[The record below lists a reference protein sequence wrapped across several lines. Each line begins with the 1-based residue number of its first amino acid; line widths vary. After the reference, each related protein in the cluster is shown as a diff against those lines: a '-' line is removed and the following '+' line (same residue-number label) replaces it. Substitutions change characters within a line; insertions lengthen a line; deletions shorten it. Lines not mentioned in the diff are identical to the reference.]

1 MKETKYNDIDILE
14 VIEQEMLALW
24 ITDEIPFLL
33 KKDEDFVHIITS
45 AIMLERPYWS
55 KYMTVWEARQTDIPG
70 GIKSLIAKV

>member
-1 MKETKYNDIDILE
+1 MKETKYNDVDILE

-33 KKDEDFVHIITS
+33 KKDEDFVQIITS

-55 KYMTVWEARQTDIPG
+55 RYMTVGEA
-70 GIKSLIAKV
+70 

>member
-24 ITDEIPFLL
+24 ITDEIPHLL
-33 KKDEDFVHIITS
+33 RKDEDFVQIITS

-55 KYMTVWEARQTDIPG
+55 KYMTVGEA
-70 GIKSLIAKV
+70 

>member
-1 MKETKYNDIDILE
+1 MKETKYNDVDILE

-33 KKDEDFVHIITS
+33 KKDEDFVQIITS

-55 KYMTVWEARQTDIPG
+55 RFMTVGEA
-70 GIKSLIAKV
+70 

>member
-24 ITDEIPFLL
+24 ITDERPFLL

-55 KYMTVWEARQTDIPG
+55 KYMTVGEA
-70 GIKSLIAKV
+70 

>member
-33 KKDEDFVHIITS
+33 KKDEDFVQIITS

-55 KYMTVWEARQTDIPG
+55 RYMTVGEA
-70 GIKSLIAKV
+70 

>member
-24 ITDEIPFLL
+24 ITDEIPYLL
-33 KKDEDFVHIITS
+33 RKDEDFVQIITS

-55 KYMTVWEARQTDIPG
+55 RYMTVGEA
-70 GIKSLIAKV
+70 

>member
-24 ITDEIPFLL
+24 ITDEIPYLL
-33 KKDEDFVHIITS
+33 RKDEDFVQIITS

-55 KYMTVWEARQTDIPG
+55 KYMTVGEA
-70 GIKSLIAKV
+70 

>member
-1 MKETKYNDIDILE
+1 MKETKYNDVDILE

-33 KKDEDFVHIITS
+33 KKDEDFVQIITS

-55 KYMTVWEARQTDIPG
+55 KFMTVGEA
-70 GIKSLIAKV
+70 

>member
-33 KKDEDFVHIITS
+33 KKDEDFVQIITS

-55 KYMTVWEARQTDIPG
+55 KYMTVGEA
-70 GIKSLIAKV
+70 

>member
-33 KKDEDFVHIITS
+33 KKDEDFVQIITS
-45 AIMLERPYWS
+45 AIMIERPYWS
-55 KYMTVWEARQTDIPG
+55 KYMTVGEA
-70 GIKSLIAKV
+70 

>member
-14 VIEQEMLALW
+14 VIEQEMLTLW

-33 KKDEDFVHIITS
+33 KKDEDFVQIITS

-55 KYMTVWEARQTDIPG
+55 KYMTVGEA
-70 GIKSLIAKV
+70 

>member
-33 KKDEDFVHIITS
+33 KKDEDFVQIITS
-45 AIMLERPYWS
+45 AFMLERPYWS
-55 KYMTVWEARQTDIPG
+55 KYMTVGEA
-70 GIKSLIAKV
+70 

>member
-1 MKETKYNDIDILE
+1 MKETKYNDVDILE

-45 AIMLERPYWS
+45 AIMLERRYWI
-55 KYMTVWEARQTDIPG
+55 KYMTVGEA
-70 GIKSLIAKV
+70 

>member
-1 MKETKYNDIDILE
+1 MKETKYNDVDILE

-33 KKDEDFVHIITS
+33 KKDEDFVQIITS

-55 KYMTVWEARQTDIPG
+55 KYMTVGEA
-70 GIKSLIAKV
+70 